1 MHLLGI
7 EIYRIEDER
16 SLTRGGNLHQQSM
29 NRWLNHLVDL
39 LADSI
44 VRSLGRGRRDHVPAL
59 VELFRPDDVKSLSA
73 ATKKQLQMAKRRE
86 TDRALAFRVFQRI
99 GCEYG
104 ISLEPGDQERLWAFI
119 ESLEPR
125 PESPVAGLL
134 SAIESLIRPLGAE
147 SKIIERLAFARACF
161 EQSDP
166 PGRMLFGVDT
176 IIASTAVGMALLRDP
191 LDGATEYGWPE
202 SAKHAW
208 LPVVHEQVAGAL
220 VPTRYRV
227 LSDALTRRA
236 QALGASE
243 PSDIWQQAQYIGRAI
258 DIDAETVRKRI
269 YRQLGPELLDG
280 SASTERPP
288 ISGDLIAS
296 LLALPGSRWRYHTW
310 VATIDVV
317 DFIQRSWMCGGL
329 DAVEVQRAF
338 ACYPHYRDEHER
350 IELSS

>member
-1 MHLLGI
+1 M
-7 EIYRIEDER
+7 
-16 SLTRGGNLHQQSM
+16 TKGGNLHQQLM
-29 NRWLNHLVDL
+29 NRWLNHLVDH
-39 LADSI
+39 LADSL

-73 ATKKQLQMAKRRE
+73 ATKKQLQVAKRRE
-86 TDRALAFRVFQRI
+86 TDRALGFRVLKRI
-99 GCEYG
+99 GSEYG
-104 ISLEPGDQERLWAFI
+104 INLEPADQEKLWAFI
-119 ESLEPR
+119 ESVEPR
-125 PESPVAGLL
+125 PGSPVAGLL

-147 SKIIERLAFARACF
+147 PQIIERLAFARACF
-161 EQSDP
+161 ELSDP
-166 PGRMLFGVDT
+166 PGGMLFGVDT

-191 LDGATEYGWPE
+191 LDGATEHGWPE

-208 LPVVHEQVAGAL
+208 LPVVHEQATGAL

-227 LSDALTRRA
+227 LSAALARRS

-243 PSDIWQQAQYIGRAI
+243 PDDIWQQAQCIGQAI

-269 YRQLGPELLDG
+269 YRQLGPEVLDL

-296 LLALPGSRWRYHTW
+296 LLALPVSRWRIHVW

-317 DFIQRSWMCGGL
+317 DLIQRSWMCSGL

-338 ACYPHYRDEHER
+338 ACYPRYRDEHER
-350 IELSS
+350 MELSSRLSYGSVHNTCKK